1 MKYGSVCS
9 GIEAASVAWHS
20 LGWEAQ
26 WYSEIE
32 HFPSEVLKHRFPDV
46 PNLGDMTQLT
56 SNPTFNEKSIDL
68 LVGGTPCQSFS
79 VAGLRGGLAD
89 PRGNLMLTFLA
100 LADTKKPKWI
110 VWENVPGVLS
120 SNGGRD
126 FGAFL
131 TALGNIGYGFA
142 YRVLDA
148 QHFGVAQR
156 RRRVFVVG
164 YLGDWRPAAAVL
176 FESESLQRDSKP
188 SRAKRQETP
197 TDAQESV
204 GDAGDVSCAGGNVS
218 PCVTSKWMK
227 GYGGPSGSNE
237 TGNMVYEQVAQPIAF
252 QPGNLARKGGA
263 DPSTKTFP
271 TLTKNSGDQSPH
283 VAQPIMLDDQGG
295 SVMRVIEDGVC
306 GTLRRETHGH
316 EPLVAQPQY
325 FESHPNDS
333 RVTGPHDVGN
343 TVSARYGTGGGNTP
357 IVSQPIAVDCFNQT
371 INEKTSQT
379 IGSSASDVNHYGAV
393 LEPTIIDRAAFNQ
406 GQNAQYEPRI
416 EAGQTMSS
424 LVAKG
429 PHAVQHTMAIRRLT
443 PVECEKLQGFPP
455 NWTKIPYRNKSA
467 DQCPDGPR
475 YKACGNS
482 MAVPVMRWIG
492 QRIEYVESLMK
503 DL

>member
-100 LADTKKPKWI
+100 LADAKKPKWI

-126 FGAFL
+126 FGTFL

-164 YLGDWRPAAAVL
+164 HLGDWRPAAAVL
-176 FESESLQRDSKP
+176 FESQSLQRDYKP

-197 TDAQESV
+197 TDAQGSV
-204 GDAGDVSCAGGNVS
+204 GEAGKSWWDGGQTAATLTKQNAGGNQRMPDKDNFGAVI
-218 PCVTSKWMK
+218 
-227 GYGGPSGSNE
+227 
-237 TGNMVYEQVAQPIAF
+237 EQVAQPIAV
-252 QPGNLARKGGA
+252 
-263 DPSTKTFP
+263 DP
-271 TLTKNSGDQSPH
+271 
-283 VAQPIMLDDQGG
+283 
-295 SVMRVIEDGVC
+295 
-306 GTLRRETHGH
+306 
-316 EPLVAQPQY
+316 
-325 FESHPNDS
+325 
-333 RVTGPHDVGN
+333 
-343 TVSARYGTGGGNTP
+343 
-357 IVSQPIAVDCFNQT
+357 
-371 INEKTSQT
+371 
-379 IGSSASDVNHYGAV
+379 
-393 LEPTIIDRAAFNQ
+393 PTIIDRAAFNQ

-443 PVECEKLQGFPP
+443 PKECERLQGFPDD
-455 NWTKIPYRNKSA
+455 WTKIPYRNKPA